1 MNFDSFINCLTLN
14 TSNSGDLIGYYNFE
28 SGDGRIFKNL
38 LYEASGFYFTG
49 LNSAGQLVTGINSN
63 LLPAVVFSDS
73 PSSFYTSGIFSGED
87 FVRIGRSISGEQFS
101 FLIRYEGEPCKSLQY
116 KVAPQILL
124 SSNVSGFASGF
135 NLGVNAANR
144 LFFEY
149 RASGNTK
156 IKTFYKELSEKNIIS
171 VLLNKTTLTLGVYDF
186 DMEEV
191 TSEDFYLN
199 DFVSSDVLYV
209 GKDRFN
215 SSSTGFFGEIKNL
228 AIFDKYIG
236 EASKPADECFFC
248 SGYEPDH
255 TETVYYT
262 GYFLTGSEDP
272 VIQETGIIGYQTV
285 LTSFID
291 ENGAPVYLSYE
302 SGITGITSVTT
313 GYTYLTG
320 SGSFSYE
327 EFISGEEFYDL
338 EEKRSHIDNL
348 NYHFKGGAL
357 SSGDYVQI
365 YSYKIPVFTHSA
377 KVIDLNYEPE
387 GHDSVFVNGL
397 LATSGEYFLESGA
410 NNAKLD
416 VNDSLR
422 YDDLAFSGLY
432 FKASGLWSSNKLLL
446 NACHVATGAQEIY
459 FPAHAQFIETG
470 DGTLSFTG
478 FRGTGVTGFD
488 FYLNGQ
494 KLTNEYQTGTIS
506 GNLSYRLP
514 SSYVGDWQGEITSNP
529 CNDTNDYTVVS
540 HKTFDVIAFVP
551 KIYPSQLLVQEK
563 LYTGNSSKLDIK
575 ISGYSEQIWLNGV
588 RQFVREG
595 FNKSYECSLN
605 DSFVDFDKMPLN
617 FYNNDGSLFNIE

>member
-14 TSNSGDLIGYYNFE
+14 TSNSGDLIGYYDFE

-38 LYEASGFYFTG
+38 LYEASEFYFTG
-49 LNSAGQLVTGINSN
+49 LGSTGQLVTGINSN

-101 FLIRYEGEPCKSLQY
+101 FLIRYEGEPCKSLDY
-116 KVAPQILL
+116 KVTPQILL

-135 NLGVNAANR
+135 NLGINAANR

-236 EASKPADECFFC
+236 GASKPADECFFC

-262 GYFLTGSEDP
+262 GYFLTGSEEP

-313 GYTYLTG
+313 GYGYLTG

-338 EEKRSHIDNL
+338 EERISHIDNL
-348 NYHFKGGAL
+348 N
-357 SSGDYVQI
+357 
-365 YSYKIPVFTHSA
+365 
-377 KVIDLNYEPE
+377 
-387 GHDSVFVNGL
+387 
-397 LATSGEYFLESGA
+397 
-410 NNAKLD
+410 
-416 VNDSLR
+416 
-422 YDDLAFSGLY
+422 
-432 FKASGLWSSNKLLL
+432 
-446 NACHVATGAQEIY
+446 
-459 FPAHAQFIETG
+459 
-470 DGTLSFTG
+470 
-478 FRGTGVTGFD
+478 
-488 FYLNGQ
+488 
-494 KLTNEYQTGTIS
+494 
-506 GNLSYRLP
+506 
-514 SSYVGDWQGEITSNP
+514 
-529 CNDTNDYTVVS
+529 
-540 HKTFDVIAFVP
+540 
-551 KIYPSQLLVQEK
+551 
-563 LYTGNSSKLDIK
+563 
-575 ISGYSEQIWLNGV
+575 
-588 RQFVREG
+588 
-595 FNKSYECSLN
+595 
-605 DSFVDFDKMPLN
+605 
-617 FYNNDGSLFNIE
+617 